1 LDQLATDLATR
12 SDLQALLPPWEA
24 GYQRLKAALLQA
36 GTHSDMS
43 VTQMDLRLRALSALH
58 RALAQALKA
67 AQLRRD
73 IFAGETVS

>member
-1 LDQLATDLATR
+1 
-12 SDLQALLPPWEA
+12 
-24 GYQRLKAALLQA
+24 LLQA